1 MKVVAIDFETANAQH
16 TSPCSIGL
24 AWRSRDFIQTSHYLI
39 HQEPCDFTQKNIA
52 IHGITPEA
60 VMNVPCFS
68 ELWQEV
74 QTILENS
81 LVIAHNASFDISVLT
96 KTLDLYHLPYP
107 KFEYL
112 CTMRLA
118 QTLLPDLDN
127 FKLDFLCKTLD
138 IDLKNHHTAACDAQ
152 ACLLLYEK
160 MLNLAGTGW
169 QIICENEGLETG
181 LLYHK
186 ATGQN
191 IHQKMIAPAYY
202 YQHNETKHRPSYY
215 GEHISVREI
224 NAIDTI
230 YEDDDFMG
238 KSFCLT
244 GELSMPRKKAM
255 EIISKL
261 GGTVT
266 TRVTKKT
273 NYLLIGSNV
282 DYNASKMKQTLA
294 AIDAGQNIQIIDED
308 DFRRMIDDEAG
319 IDIC

>member
-24 AWRSRDFIQTSHYLI
+24 AWRNRDFIQTSHYLI
-39 HQEPCDFTQKNIA
+39 HQEPCDFAKKNIA
-52 IHGITPEA
+52 IHGITPET
-60 VMNVPCFS
+60 VMDVPCFS
-68 ELWQEV
+68 EIWQEV
-74 QTILENS
+74 QPILENS

-107 KFEYL
+107 KFEYF

-160 MLNLAGTGW
+160 MRNLAGTSW
-169 QIICENEGLETG
+169 QTVCEDEGLETG

-202 YQHNETKHRPSYY
+202 QHSETKHRPSYY
-215 GEHISVREI
+215 GERISVKEI
-224 NAIDTI
+224 NAINTV

-238 KSFCLT
+238 KSFCIT
-244 GELSMPRKKAM
+244 GELSIPRKKAM

-266 TRVTKKT
+266 SGITKKT
-273 NYLLIGSNV
+273 NFLLTGSDV
-282 DYNASKMKQTLA
+282 DYNGSKIKKALAS
-294 AIDAGQNIQIIDED
+294 IEAGQEIQIIDEG
-308 DFRRMIDDEAG
+308 DFLRMIDDEAW
-319 IDIC
+319 IEIC